1 MGEFKVERVWWH
13 KWINN
18 RFIDTAAVQTSS
30 WFKLISIKFNPHSE
44 SFNLFYSSGIYFYFK
59 ITSHF
64 LLNSLQTF
72 LSSAGSR
79 EAHVLQASSSTS
91 SSSSSPPRA
100 RSSNFSTSYQS
111 LFLLL
116 GSGVNCCTSSTCVF
130 AAAPGEQRTGHKSS
144 GVERVQQ
151 VNTGERRN
159 YQEQSST
166 GGRGGGRSVSC
177 VCVRVRVCDVTEVF
191 KSVKQLL

>member
-1 MGEFKVERVWWH
+1 M
-13 KWINN
+13 
-18 RFIDTAAVQTSS
+18 
-30 WFKLISIKFNPHSE
+30 
-44 SFNLFYSSGIYFYFK
+44 
-59 ITSHF
+59 
-64 LLNSLQTF
+64 
-72 LSSAGSR
+72 
-79 EAHVLQASSSTS
+79 LQASSSTSS

-100 RSSNFSTSYQS
+100 RSSNFSTSYQISEQS

>member
-1 MGEFKVERVWWH
+1 MYWH
-13 KWINN
+13 CSCSN
-18 RFIDTAAVQTSS
+18 VL
-30 WFKLISIKFNPHSE
+30 LISIKFNPQSE

-100 RSSNFSTSYQS
+100 RSSNFSTSYQISEQS

-130 AAAPGEQRTGHKSS
+130 AAAPGEQRTGHTSS

-159 YQEQSST
+159 YQERSST
-166 GGRGGGRSVSC
+166 GGNWWGGGRSVSC
-177 VCVRVRVCDVTEVF
+177 VCVCVCVTSQ
-191 KSVKQLL
+191 KCLSQLNSCYKTDLFTCMEDQICQN